1 MNVDDPLG
9 INIKGYNGDGGYQ
22 AVHVGDVN
30 DDLIEGYVELIG
42 VGYVKFPLGVHRI
55 SLIGHSCDI

>member
-1 MNVDDPLG
+1 M
-9 INIKGYNGDGGYQ
+9 
-22 AVHVGDVN
+22 GDVN

-42 VGYVKFPLGVHRI
+42 VGSVKFPLGVHKI